1 MPAREQLGVFFV
13 EPDELDQVFD
23 AKVGERLNTIFADAI
38 DPDQAVLDFHF
49 DGNVAQ
55 PIFVFTEVL
64 CNLGYDGDVMNL
76 VDVRGHAARERL
88 LILAPNSRAAA
99 RPADE
104 LGGRRC
110 GQGYP

>member
-38 DPDQAVLDFHF
+38 DPDQAVLDLHF

-55 PIFVFTEVL
+55 PVFVFTEVL
-64 CNLGYDGDVMNL
+64 CDLGDGGDVMNL
-76 VDVRGHAARERL
+76 VDVRGHAARAEN
-88 LILAPNSRAAA
+88 ADAGVQFQGKSSSSR
-99 RPADE
+99 
-104 LGGRRC
+104 
-110 GQGYP
+110 